1 MRSKRNVAA
10 MTHKIINGMARYID
24 PRVDWAFKRIFGSE
38 DTKECLIT
46 FLNGLFDG
54 ELVIKDVTF
63 GKTEKLST
71 DGFANTSAIVGQN
84 ENSISTASPVHKAE

>member
-1 MRSKRNVAA
+1 MAVSTKKCIFAAELQYCVHDLIKR
-10 MTHKIINGMARYID
+10 KKMARFID

-46 FLNGLFDG
+46 FLNGLFED

-63 GKTEKLST
+63 AKRRMLTIHSQP
-71 DGFANTSAIVGQN
+71 TSL
-84 ENSISTASPVHKAE
+84 P

>member
-1 MRSKRNVAA
+1 
-10 MTHKIINGMARYID
+10 MARYID

-63 GKTEKLST
+63 EKRRNLVCDQMSVELSLMST
-71 DGFANTSAIVGQN
+71 ALQMKV
-84 ENSISTASPVHKAE
+84 SISL

>member
-1 MRSKRNVAA
+1 
-10 MTHKIINGMARYID
+10 MARYID

-54 ELVIKDVTF
+54 ELVISF
-63 GKTEKLST
+63 ST
-71 DGFANTSAIVGQN
+71 RLHHLLYGF
-84 ENSISTASPVHKAE
+84 

>member
-63 GKTEKLST
+63 GKTEKLVCDQMSVELSLMST
-71 DGFANTSAIVGQN
+71 ALQMKV
-84 ENSISTASPVHKAE
+84 SISL

>member
-1 MRSKRNVAA
+1 
-10 MTHKIINGMARYID
+10 MARFID

-46 FLNGLFDG
+46 FLNGLFED

-63 GKTEKLST
+63 TKRRMLTIHSQP
-71 DGFANTSAIVGQN
+71 TSL
-84 ENSISTASPVHKAE
+84 P